1 MFRQPSRLL
10 PREDLQTA
18 GASSEAP
25 AAEHWYL
32 APVMAESPRGGH
44 RWASSTRPDQL
55 EPCKRAKLTR
65 EAGRADAVN
74 TGVVAR
80 ADTVD
85 SFETAARRDSVKG
98 AIFQRGA
105 HCLETQMAR
114 WVAEQEEP
122 LESFAMETLCL
133 HSASSS
139 AASDKVTTWAVA
151 DVSAACTRVTA
162 GLPETFRDAVR
173 SDAESI
179 SALLLR
185 LCPAAHCLTL
195 HVDIIGFNAC
205 QRWHEDNYIG
215 RATITYCGPGTWMVD
230 DASVQYDQFKTT
242 VGFPTEKSDPLIV
255 PRFEDIHRAPAN
267 GVALIKGKQWP
278 GIRGSGL
285 IHKSPNVPY
294 ENGRP
299 VLKRLLLKVDLSNEH
314 H

>member
-1 MFRQPSRLL
+1 MHLL
-10 PREDLQTA
+10 DGRVLPE
-18 GASSEAP
+18 
-25 AAEHWYL
+25 EHWYL
-32 APVMAESPRGGH
+32 APAMAESRQGH
-44 RWASSTRPDQL
+44 RSDSSAPPEQL
-55 EPCKRAKLTR
+55 EPSKKAKHVG
-65 EAGRADAVN
+65 EAGKLADVMN

-80 ADTVD
+80 VDTLD
-85 SFETAARRDSVKG
+85 SFEAAARRDSVKG
-98 AIFQRGA
+98 AIFQRGV
-105 HCLETQMAR
+105 HGLGSQMAL

-122 LESFAMETLCL
+122 LESFAIETLCL
-133 HSASSS
+133 HSAPSS
-139 AASDKVTTWAVA
+139 AASEKTTPWASA
-151 DVSAACTRVTA
+151 DVSAACARLTA

-195 HVDIIGFNAC
+195 HIDIIGFNAC

-215 RATITYCGPGTWMVD
+215 RATITYSGPGTWMVD
-230 DASVQYDQFKTT
+230 DASVRYDQFKTT
-242 VGFPTEKSDPLIV
+242 VGFPTDKSDPLIV
-255 PRFEDIHRAPAN
+255 PGFDDIHRAPAN

-278 GIRGSGL
+278 RIRGSGL

-294 ENGRP
+294 KNGRP